1 VTIKLQGILPSQDQE
16 IKEVSMEPQ
25 SQSSALSDQ
34 YLINGVPSQIIDL
47 IRDFDS
53 IFQEHSSLPPSRTYD
68 HSITILS
75 NAPPTNCIPYRYS
88 PK

>member
-25 SQSSALSDQ
+25 SESSALSDQ

-53 IFQEHSSLPPSRTYD
+53 IFQ
-68 HSITILS
+68 
-75 NAPPTNCIPYRYS
+75 
-88 PK
+88 